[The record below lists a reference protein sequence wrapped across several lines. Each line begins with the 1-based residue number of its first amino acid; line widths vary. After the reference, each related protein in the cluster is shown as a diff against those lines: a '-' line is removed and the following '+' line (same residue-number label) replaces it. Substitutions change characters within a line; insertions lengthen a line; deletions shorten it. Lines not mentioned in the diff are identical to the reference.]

1 MQIMYAHSLVDL
13 GDACLGVDI
22 GVIIHPHND
31 TYAHTWLSVRLNKE
45 EKVWS

>member
-1 MQIMYAHSLVDL
+1 MYARSLVDL

-22 GVIIHPHND
+22 GVIIRPYND
-31 TYAHTWLSVRLNKE
+31 MYARTWLSVRLNKE